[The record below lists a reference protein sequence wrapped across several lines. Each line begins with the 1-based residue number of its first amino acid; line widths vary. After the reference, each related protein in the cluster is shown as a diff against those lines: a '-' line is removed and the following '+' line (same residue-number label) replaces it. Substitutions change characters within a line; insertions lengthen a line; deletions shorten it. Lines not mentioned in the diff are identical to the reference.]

1 MSARERILAKL
12 RASEK
17 FAERVEPDVASW
29 FAGHRR
35 VESGAEKADRFRQ
48 CIELAHAE
56 VYNVNRGS
64 WLQKLW
70 EVLAATEIIDR
81 AAGKIQYALAQGI
94 LPGRPD
100 WCGAH
105 ACPRTHHVVFGLGS
119 LAMESHRILNS
130 NVNCAALCRSCSG
143 RRVVVSGIHFSTP
156 HRWSRPM
163 ASSIDIGR
171 VFLAHTFE

>member
-35 VESGAEKADRFRQ
+35 VESGAEKAARFRQ

-70 EVLAATEIIDR
+70 EVLAAKKINRLLVSPGTEHGQR
-81 AAGKIQYALAQGI
+81 AMSGLATIRLSSNGKMRCFIK
-94 LPGRPD
+94 PRP
-100 WCGAH
+100 A
-105 ACPRTHHVVFGLGS
+105 
-119 LAMESHRILNS
+119 
-130 NVNCAALCRSCSG
+130 
-143 RRVVVSGIHFSTP
+143 
-156 HRWSRPM
+156 
-163 ASSIDIGR
+163 
-171 VFLAHTFE
+171 

>member
-1 MSARERILAKL
+1 MSARDRILAKL

-35 VESGAEKADRFRQ
+35 VESRAEKAARFRH

-70 EVLAATEIIDR
+70 EVLAAKEINRLLVSPGTEHGQR
-81 AAGKIQYALAQGI
+81 AMSGLADNDI
-94 LPGRPD
+94 
-100 WCGAH
+100 
-105 ACPRTHHVVFGLGS
+105 
-119 LAMESHRILNS
+119 E
-130 NVNCAALCRSCSG
+130 CRG
-143 RRVVVSGIHFSTP
+143 YDER
-156 HRWSRPM
+156 
-163 ASSIDIGR
+163 
-171 VFLAHTFE
+171 